1 MKRRWT
7 DRVGN
12 KLDLKQ
18 EYLKF
23 EGIDSQLVGLCY
35 QAFVRNIETKDYL
48 GARSKSLSLQLV
60 YLTRTLHGL

>member
-1 MKRRWT
+1 MGPQDQLVVLKFKEIFVKKRQT

-35 QAFVRNIETKDYL
+35 RALVRNIETKDY
-48 GARSKSLSLQLV
+48 
-60 YLTRTLHGL
+60 

>member
-23 EGIDSQLVGLCY
+23 EGIDSQLLGLCY
-35 QAFVRNIETKDYL
+35 RAFVRNVETKDY
-48 GARSKSLSLQLV
+48 
-60 YLTRTLHGL
+60 

>member
-1 MKRRWT
+1 MKKRWT

-35 QAFVRNIETKDYL
+35 RAFVWNVETKDY
-48 GARSKSLSLQLV
+48 
-60 YLTRTLHGL
+60 